1 LVIRRWSLA
10 QTETGAVDDPFCSLI
25 TYNLPEEALES
36 SSGGLYAVI
45 VVSGS
50 TGLAGSNEAYR

>member
-1 LVIRRWSLA
+1 LA